1 MKSKRLK
8 KITSVFLVLFI
19 IGGLGGCNTKKAENN
34 NAENAL
40 EKTSTAIK
48 TAQAAEFASYKEAT
62 VDEQPSLKPYSI
74 ASDLSNIE
82 NCKRFEFSQ
91 AVQERLAENGFVVI
105 PDSYSE
111 FYPIYETNRYDCV
124 VPNLVT
130 TDSMLHNY
138 HLYFDYL
145 LKTVEQEKLLPEL
158 KQLNLGMLQA
168 SREQYNSLKG
178 NDWENAAKRNMAF
191 FAVAGQLLDP
201 NTSIPAEVRNEVQ
214 AELKLIKAHKQT
226 AISPIMSME
235 TGKDALESLKEDYT
249 QYIPRGH
256 YTRSD
261 ALKSYF
267 QAMMWYGR
275 MTFRLKSDNETRS
288 AALMTLALYGN
299 SNFSSWSKIN
309 STSEFFTGRNDDP
322 GVLEYSALLKKTYGT
337 NLSLK
342 DLTANQTK
350 WEAFM
355 KAAAAMKGPAIN
367 SIPIFDAAIQPDRE
381 REIKGFRFMGQRYT
395 IDADIFQRLVYREV
409 GENPQ
414 GERRMLPK
422 GLDIPSAMGSAE
434 AENILKSWG
443 EEKYSNYPENMAR
456 MQQYISSLP
465 TETWH
470 QNLYWGWLNS
480 LQPLLSEL
488 PNGYPSFM
496 RNQAWTRK
504 SLSTYLSSW
513 TELKHDTVLYV
524 KQVYA
529 EAGGGGDVQDDDRGY
544 VEPNPRLYARLA
556 ALLGLT
562 RDGLQSRGL
571 LNSNDA
577 ENLNRLQKLALDLK
591 TISEKELKGQ
601 SPTEEEY
608 ELIRSYGV
616 QLEHFWLETLRDQ
629 KDPKKGPNQLLVD
642 NPAMLVSDVATAPP
656 DTVLEEATGFIQSI
670 YAVVPVEGKLRIARG
685 GVYSYYEFPW
695 QSNDRLTDDAWRSML
710 YDSMYNDKSPKAPAW
725 TGSFIVPGGECRIV
739 MPWEPDNNEIN
750 P

>member
-1 MKSKRLK
+1 MKSKRVK
-8 KITSVFLVLFI
+8 TITSFLLLFFI
-19 IGGLGGCNTKKAENN
+19 IGSLIGCNP
-34 NAENAL
+34 
-40 EKTSTAIK
+40 EKTNNSPENTSTENK
-48 TAQAAEFASYKEAT
+48 TVQAAEFASYTEAT
-62 VDEQPSLKPYSI
+62 IDEQPTLEPYSI
-74 ASDLSNIE
+74 ASDLGNIE
-82 NCKRFEFSQ
+82 NTKRFEFSP
-91 AVQERLAENGFVVI
+91 AAQERLAENGFVVI
-105 PDSYSE
+105 PDAYSE
-111 FYPIYETNRYDCV
+111 FYPLYESNRYDRV

-145 LKTVEQEKLLPEL
+145 LKTVEEEKLLPEL
-158 KQLNLGMLQA
+158 KQLNQAMLQA
-168 SREQYNSLKG
+168 SREQYNSLK
-178 NDWENAAKRNMAF
+178 DSAWENAATRNLAF
-191 FAVAGQLLDP
+191 FSVASQLLES
-201 NTSIPAEVRNEVQ
+201 NTPIPAEVQNEVQ
-214 AELKLIKAHKQT
+214 AELELIKAHEQT
-226 AISPIMSME
+226 VISPIMSMG
-235 TGKDALESLKEDYT
+235 TIKDELESLKEDYT

-275 MTFRLKSDNETRS
+275 MTFRLKSDDETRS
-288 AALMTLALYGN
+288 AALMTLALN
-299 SNFSSWSKIN
+299 DSSNFSAWSKIN

-322 GVLEYSALLKKTYGT
+322 GVLEYWALLEKTYGPEF
-337 NLSLK
+337 SLK
-342 DLTANQTK
+342 DLTAEQSK
-350 WEAFM
+350 WETFM
-355 KAAAAMKGPAIN
+355 KAAAAVKGPSIN
-367 SIPIFDAAIQPDRE
+367 SIPIYDADIQPDRE

-414 GERRMLPK
+414 GERRLLPK
-422 GLDIPSAMGSAE
+422 GLDIPSAMGSLE
-434 AENILKSWG
+434 AENILRTLG
-443 EEKYSNYPENMAR
+443 EENYPHYAENMTR
-456 MQQYISSLP
+456 IQQHISSLP
-465 TETWH
+465 AETWH
-470 QNLYWGWLNS
+470 QNLYWSWLNT
-480 LQPLLSEL
+480 LQPLLSEV

-529 EAGGGGDVQDDDRGY
+529 EAGGGGDAEDDDRGY

-556 ALLGLT
+556 ALTALT

-571 LNSNDA
+571 LNPNDA
-577 ENLNRLQKLALDLK
+577 ENLERLQKLALDLK
-591 TISEKELKGQ
+591 TISEKELQGQ

-629 KDPKKGPNQLLVD
+629 DSNKNSNHLLVD
-642 NPAMLVSDVATAPP
+642 NPAMLVTDVATAPP
-656 DTVLEEATGFIQSI
+656 DTVLQEASGFIQTI

-695 QSNDRLTDDAWRSML
+695 QSNDRLTDDTWRTML
-710 YDSMYNDKSPKAPAW
+710 YSKKAPEAPDW
-725 TGSFIVPGGECRIV
+725 TASFIVPGGECRII
-739 MPWEPDNNEIN
+739 MPWESDNNGIN